1 MSDEKVIRKP
11 LPPGRVYNE
20 QGKSVFAKGHTPPKG
35 AGRPKGS
42 LSKTKALVEALI
54 GTSGTKVA
62 EKIIKKAL
70 DDNDKDQIVCL
81 KMLLDR
87 LVPPQRSVDI
97 RGSQETAIQIL
108 VEGVQEFS
116 KVIKQEAIEG
126 DYEEVDDST
135 DSEG

>member
-1 MSDEKVIRKP
+1 MSDEEIKLKP
-11 LPPGRVYNE
+11 VPPGKVRNE
-20 QGKSVFAKGHTPPKG
+20 QGKLVFAKGHKAPKK

-42 LSKTKALVEALI
+42 LGKTKALVEALI
-54 GTSGTKVA
+54 GSNGTKVA

-70 DDNDKDQIVCL
+70 DDTDKDQITCL

-116 KVIKQEAIEG
+116 KVIRQEEAIDG
-126 DYEEVDDST
+126 DYEEV
-135 DSEG
+135 EEE